1 MCRGVGGSVC
11 LGISQRNGVRLL
23 EIELGPG
30 LMARQA
36 LVHEAV
42 SNGAKGELGRAR
54 HAAQI

>member
-1 MCRGVGGSVC
+1 M
-11 LGISQRNGVRLL
+11 GVRLL